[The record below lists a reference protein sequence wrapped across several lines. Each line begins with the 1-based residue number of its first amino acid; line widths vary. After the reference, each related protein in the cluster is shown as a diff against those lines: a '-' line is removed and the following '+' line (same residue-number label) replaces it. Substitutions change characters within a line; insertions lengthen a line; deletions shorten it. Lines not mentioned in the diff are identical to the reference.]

1 MTLPLDRIVPKL
13 ESPFWLWEEIEKLK
27 CENAELKKQVDSLV
41 ANLAAAHEDR
51 NEEAKSVFVAKQV
64 EIPELLREN
73 AALREQL
80 KLETEKANAR
90 FDCAYKLYADKV
102 ALRGEN
108 AALKEALKEIA
119 TTAHCIA
126 LAGPLNTPTLQDAWG
141 KFMKIDSM
149 ASAALV
155 KKP

>member
-27 CENAELKKQVDSLV
+27 CENAAL
-41 ANLAAAHEDR
+41 LADNKRLEEDR
-51 NEEAKSVFVAKQV
+51 RYLFYRPEYVAIEKLEQ
-64 EIPELLREN
+64 EN
-73 AALREQL
+73 AALR
-80 KLETEKANAR
+80 KALE
-90 FDCAYKLYADKV
+90 
-102 ALRGEN
+102 
-108 AALKEALKEIA
+108 EIA

-149 ASAALV
+149 ASAALA
-155 KKP
+155 KKS